1 MHVSDRNLEETVT
14 SVLSDI
20 EVNVFPNDVEACHR
34 IRKSD
39 SNKSN
44 KTEVRFLN
52 RKHCKKALLN
62 RRKLQNLD
70 KEKHSFSQNTK
81 VFINE
86 NLTVMNEN
94 IAFNC
99 RKLKRSGLVRACFT
113 IDGIVRIKKSENSKP
128 LKVFHMKNLHE
139 LFPDFNFDIDEG
151 LFHDASQ
158 DAETFT
164 GN

>member
-1 MHVSDRNLEETVT
+1 M
-14 SVLSDI
+14 
-20 EVNVFPNDVEACHR
+20 
-34 IRKSD
+34 
-39 SNKSN
+39 
-44 KTEVRFLN
+44 RFLN

-86 NLTVMNEN
+86 NLRVMNED
-94 IAFNC
+94 IAFNGK
-99 RKLKRSGLVRACFT
+99 KLKQRGLVQACFT
-113 IDGIVRIKKSENSKP
+113 IDDIVCIKKSENSRP
-128 LKVFHMKNLHE
+128 LNVFHMKNLCE
-139 LFPDFNFDIDEG
+139 LFPDFDFDVDED

-158 DAETFT
+158 DAETLT

>member
-1 MHVSDRNLEETVT
+1 M
-14 SVLSDI
+14 
-20 EVNVFPNDVEACHR
+20 
-34 IRKSD
+34 
-39 SNKSN
+39 
-44 KTEVRFLN
+44 RFLN

-86 NLTVMNEN
+86 NLTVMNKN
-94 IAFNC
+94 IAFNG
-99 RKLKRSGLVRACFT
+99 RKLKWSGLVHACFT
-113 IDGIVRIKKSENSKP
+113 IDSIVRIKKSENSKP

-139 LFPDFNFDIDEG
+139 LFPDFYFNVDEN

-158 DAETFT
+158 DAETLT
-164 GN
+164 GS

>member
-1 MHVSDRNLEETVT
+1 MY
-14 SVLSDI
+14 
-20 EVNVFPNDVEACHR
+20 
-34 IRKSD
+34 
-39 SNKSN
+39 
-44 KTEVRFLN
+44 FLN
-52 RKHCKKALLN
+52 RKHCKKVLLN
-62 RRKLQNLD
+62 KRKLQNLD

-94 IAFNC
+94 IAFNG
-99 RKLKRSGLVRACFT
+99 RKLKRSGLVHACFT

-128 LKVFHMKNLHE
+128 LKVCHMKNLRE
-139 LFPDFNFDIDEG
+139 LFLDFNFDVDED

-164 GN
+164 AN

>member
-1 MHVSDRNLEETVT
+1 M
-14 SVLSDI
+14 
-20 EVNVFPNDVEACHR
+20 
-34 IRKSD
+34 
-39 SNKSN
+39 
-44 KTEVRFLN
+44 RFLN

-86 NLTVMNEN
+86 NLTVMNKN

-99 RKLKRSGLVRACFT
+99 RRLKWSGLVCACFT
-113 IDGIVRIKKSENSKP
+113 IDGTVRIEKSENSKP

-139 LFPDFNFDIDEG
+139 LFPDFNFDIDED

-158 DAETFT
+158 DPETFT